1 MTALQKMIEGIELNE
16 NNIQDYP
23 AELIQSMLQRRN
35 GTLLNLDKML
45 LHSIPVS

>member
-1 MTALQKMIEGIELNE
+1 MGKDKMIKGIELNE

-23 AELIQSMLQRRN
+23 KDLIQSMLQRRN
-35 GTLLNLDKML
+35 GNLLNLDKML

>member
-1 MTALQKMIEGIELNE
+1 MIKGIELNE

-23 AELIQSMLQRRN
+23 KDLIQSMLQRRN
-35 GTLLNLDKML
+35 GNLLNLDKML

>member
-1 MTALQKMIEGIELNE
+1 MIKGIELNE

-23 AELIQSMLQRRN
+23 TDLIQSMLQRRN
-35 GTLLNLDKML
+35 GNLLNLDKML